1 MRRRGLPIA
10 WIGMI
15 VVLVAFV
22 VWYGWQTNIAPL
34 IAEQRAQQ
42 QRSEPQEAVPTPT
55 EAEIKAQLER
65 NRAAA
70 AAQPEPKAVPQKE
83 EQKQQA
89 PAPMPK
95 PDPKRDVVEY
105 WWEQTPVKTKQ

>member
-10 WIGMI
+10 WIGLI
-15 VVLVAFV
+15 LVLVAFV

-42 QRSEPQEAVPTPT
+42 QRLELQEAIPAPT
-55 EAEIKAQLER
+55 EAEVKAQLER
-65 NRAAA
+65 NAATA
-70 AAQPEPKAVPQKE
+70 SAQPEPKAASDKKENTPQT
-83 EQKQQA
+83 
-89 PAPMPK
+89 PPPMPK